1 MANFKNNLLFEYL
14 ENILKTKSNE
24 QYKKHIQDEMFLS
37 FPKFILLKYLT
48 MHTNEKV
55 RLIVL
60 DNYLTLERMPNQILY
75 LYLLK
80 NIPKQL
86 NSFIKFL
93 K

>member
-1 MANFKNNLLFEYL
+1 MANFKNNLLFDYL
-14 ENILKTKSNE
+14 ENILKNKSKE
-24 QYKKHIQDEMFLS
+24 QYQKHIQDEMFLS

-48 MHTNEKV
+48 MHPNEKV
-55 RLIVL
+55 RLVVL
-60 DNYLTLERMPNQILY
+60 NNYLTLERMPNQILY

-80 NIPKQL
+80 NIPKQF